1 MYWCKIAHTEAE
13 FEEIARLNYET
24 FVEEIPQ
31 HPPNSARKKWT
42 DFIMK
47 IRISLYIKN

>member
-31 HPPNSARKKWT
+31 HKPNSERKKLT
-42 DFIMK
+42 VFIMK
-47 IRISLYIKN
+47 IRILLFIKE

>member
-24 FVEEIPQ
+24 L
-31 HPPNSARKKWT
+31 SKKFRSINQT
-42 DFIMK
+42 PK
-47 IRISLYIKN
+47 EKK